1 MNDVEEVV
9 PLPLSCRTSDE
20 DYPGKLGQLGPD
32 WRLSVSM
39 DANRF
44 SLQQRT
50 PSGAWAAAGGSSPA
64 TLAKIVA
71 KYGDQV
77 DGLAALCATLPDDPA
92 SAAPGFTLR
101 RHAQLALIRAKRE
114 AKAKPPT
121 RRRVSAIDRFL
132 DL

>member
-1 MNDVEEVV
+1 MNSSEEVV

-50 PSGAWAAAGGSSPA
+50 PSGAWVPAGGSSPS

-71 KYGDQV
+71 KYGNQV
-77 DGLAALCATLPDDPA
+77 DGLAALCASLPSHPA
-92 SAAPGFTLR
+92 QAAPNFLAR
-101 RHAQLALIRAKRE
+101 RLAQLA
-114 AKAKPPT
+114 
-121 RRRVSAIDRFL
+121 
-132 DL
+132 

>member
-1 MNDVEEVV
+1 MNDVEAVV

-71 KYGDQV
+71 KYGAQV
-77 DGLAALCATLPDDPA
+77 EGLAALCASLPDDPA
-92 SAAPGFTLR
+92 SAAPAFVLR
-101 RHAQLALIRAKRE
+101 RQAQLALIRAERQ
-114 AKAKPPT
+114 AKTKPVP
-121 RRRVSAIDRFL
+121 RRRLDPLDTLL